1 MKRRILFGVIFLS
14 LILSNSVWATTTA
27 TTAKVPKFQ
36 INNAN
41 IDFNTD
47 TGLPYI
53 SKDGRAMMPLRACL
67 SSIDC
72 QVDWNQEAQKVSL
85 MKGNIKV
92 EVLINQKY
100 IYVNQK
106 KLVTESAATVQNGR
120 TYLPLRAVM
129 EALGYTV
136 DWDNKTETVIA
147 NKLTTSTINGGTTGI
162 FSRKQLNFDGFD
174 GIEGDITL
182 PMVSIAEKGDCPY
195 VYFGLDW
202 DNDIGNVE
210 GGFQFIE
217 DSTHPGYNKWTV
229 FMRQGDSWLNGKDV
243 LLEQGSTHH
252 LKLYAQN
259 VSKDQAD
266 IVIELDGSEV
276 VRKVS
281 NRADFSSTCA
291 KAVISMAMSK
301 VFDGTN
307 CFSQS
312 KGAKIEN
319 LKTSEVGS
327 DAYIGFDN
335 FELYHKWRPNL
346 GTAGMWFGTVDCIAN
361 YLHYGMDG
369 SVSIYK

>member
-1 MKRRILFGVIFLS
+1 MKKRVLFWVIFLC
-14 LILSNSVWATTTA
+14 LILSNSVWAA
-27 TTAKVPKFQ
+27 TEKTLKCLV
-36 INNAN
+36 NNSN
-41 IDFNTD
+41 IEFNTG

-53 SKDGRAMMPLRACL
+53 SADGRAMMPLRACF
-67 SSIDC
+67 SSIGC
-72 QVDWNQEAQKVSL
+72 QVDWNQETQMVSL
-85 MKGNIKV
+85 TKGNIKI

-106 KLVTESAATVQNGR
+106 KVFTDCAATVQNGR

-129 EALGYTV
+129 EALGYAV
-136 DWDNKTETVIA
+136 DWDNKTQTVMA
-147 NKLTTSTINGGTTGI
+147 NKLTTSNINGGTTGI
-162 FSRKQLNFDGFD
+162 FSRKQLNFQGFD

-182 PMVSIAEKGDCPY
+182 PIVNIGEKGDCPY

-229 FMRQGDSWLNGKDV
+229 FMRQGESWLNGKNV

-252 LKLYAQN
+252 LKLFAQN
-259 VSKDQAD
+259 MTKDQVD
-266 IVIELDGSEV
+266 MVIELDGSEV

-281 NRADFSSTCA
+281 NRADFNNTCA

-319 LKTSEVGS
+319 LKVSELQS
-327 DAYIGFDN
+327 EAYMDFN
-335 FELYHKWRPNL
+335 SFPFYHKWSPNS
-346 GTAGMWFGTVDCIAN
+346 GAAGMWFGTVECIED
-361 YLHYGMDG
+361 YLHYGTDG
-369 SVSIYK
+369 SISIYKE

>member
-1 MKRRILFGVIFLS
+1 MKRRILLGAIILC
-14 LILSNSVWATTTA
+14 LILSGHAWAA
-27 TTAKVPKFQ
+27 TEKTPKFEVNGQ
-36 INNAN
+36 SVKF
-41 IDFNTD
+41 DLD

-53 SKDGRAMMPLRACL
+53 SKAGRAMMPLRACL
-67 SSIDC
+67 SSIGC
-72 QVDWNQEAQKVSL
+72 QVDWNQDTQKVSL
-85 MKGNIKV
+85 IKGNIKI
-92 EVLINQKY
+92 EVPMNQKY

-106 KLVTESAATVQNGR
+106 KVFTDIAAIVQNGR

-129 EALGYTV
+129 EALGYAV
-136 DWDNKTETVIA
+136 DWDSNTQTVIA
-147 NKLTTSTINGGTTGI
+147 NKLTTATINGGTTGI
-162 FSRKQLNFDGFD
+162 FSRKQLNFDGFN

-182 PMVSIAEKGDCPY
+182 PIVSIAEKGDCPY

-202 DNDIGNVE
+202 ENDIGNVE

-229 FMRQGDSWLNGKDV
+229 FMRQGDSWLNGKNV

-259 VSKDQAD
+259 ISKEQVD
-266 IVIELDGSEV
+266 IVIELDGCEV

-281 NRADFSSTCA
+281 NRADVSSTCA

-301 VFDGTN
+301 AFDGTN

-312 KGAKIEN
+312 KGAKFEN
-319 LKTSEVGS
+319 LKVSKIES
-327 DAYIGFDN
+327 NAYIDFDN
-335 FELYHKWRPNL
+335 FELYHKWNL
-346 GTAGMWFGTVDCIAN
+346 NSGAAGMWFGTVDCIAD

>member
-1 MKRRILFGVIFLS
+1 MKKRILLGVIFLS
-14 LILSNSVWATTTA
+14 LILCNSVWADTA
-27 TTAKVPKFQ
+27 TVKTPKFQ
-36 INNAN
+36 VNNVN
-41 IDFNTD
+41 VDFNTE
-47 TGLPYI
+47 TGLTYI
-53 SKDGRAMMPLRACL
+53 SEDGRAMMPLRACL

-72 QVDWNQEAQKVSL
+72 QVDWNQETQTVSL
-85 MKGNIKV
+85 IKGNIKV
-92 EVLINQKY
+92 EVPINQKY

-106 KLVTESAATVQNGR
+106 KLFTDSSATVRNGR
-120 TYLPLRAVM
+120 TYLPLRVVM
-129 EALGYTV
+129 EALEYAV
-136 DWDNKTETVIA
+136 NWDNKTQTVIA
-147 NKLTTSTINGGTTGI
+147 NKLTPSTINGGTTGI
-162 FSRKQLNFDGFD
+162 FSRKQLNFEGFD

-202 DNDIGNVE
+202 NNDIGNVE

-217 DSTHPGYNKWTV
+217 DATHPGYNKWTV
-229 FMRQGDSWLNGKDV
+229 FMRQGDSWLNGKNV

-259 VSKDQAD
+259 ISENQMD

-281 NRADFSSTCA
+281 NRADFRDTCA

-301 VFDGTN
+301 VFDGNN

-319 LKTSEVGS
+319 LKASKLES
-327 DAYIGFDN
+327 DAYTDFN
-335 FELYHKWRPNL
+335 HFEFYHKWNPNS
-346 GTAGMWFGTVDCIAN
+346 GAAGMWFGSVDCIED
-361 YLHYGMDG
+361 YLHYGVDG

>member
-1 MKRRILFGVIFLS
+1 MKRSILIAVILCLVLS
-14 LILSNSVWATTTA
+14 SYIWAAAEQT
-27 TTAKVPKFQ
+27 PGFQ
-36 INNAN
+36 VDGQNVE
-41 IDFNTD
+41 FNLD
-47 TGLPYI
+47 TGLPYV
-53 SKDGRAMMPLRACL
+53 SDNGRAMMPLRACL
-67 SSIDC
+67 NSIDC
-72 QVDWNQEAQKVSL
+72 QVDWNQEAQMVSL
-85 MKGNIKV
+85 IKGNIKV
-92 EVLINQKY
+92 EVVINQKY

-106 KLVTESAATVQNGR
+106 KFFTDSAAIVQNGR

-136 DWDNKTETVIA
+136 DWDNKTQTVIA

-162 FSRKQLNFDGFD
+162 FSRKQLNFEGFD
-174 GIEGDITL
+174 GVEGDITL
-182 PMVSIAEKGDCPY
+182 PMVSITEKGDCPY
-195 VYFGLDW
+195 VYLGLDW

-217 DSTHPGYNKWTV
+217 DSTHPGYNNWTV
-229 FMRQGDSWLNGKDV
+229 FMRQGDSWINGKNV
-243 LLEQGSTHH
+243 LLKQGSTHH

-259 VSKDQAD
+259 MSKGQLDM
-266 IVIELDGSEV
+266 VIELDGSEV
-276 VRKVS
+276 IRKVS
-281 NRADFSSTCA
+281 NRADLSDTCA

-319 LKTSEVGS
+319 LTASKIES
-327 DAYIGFDN
+327 DAYIDFDN
-335 FELYHKWRPNL
+335 FQLYHKWSPNL
-346 GTAGMWFGTVDCIAN
+346 GTAGMWFGTVDCIED